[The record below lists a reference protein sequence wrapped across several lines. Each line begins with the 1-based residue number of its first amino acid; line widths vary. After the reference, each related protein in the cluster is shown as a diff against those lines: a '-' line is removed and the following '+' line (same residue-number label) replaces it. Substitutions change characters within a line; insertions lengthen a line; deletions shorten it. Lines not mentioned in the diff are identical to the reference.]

1 MRPFLPFVLGV
12 IFVIVALGI
21 ESEEDPALF
30 VLQMVLGPQKLFVK
44 IIWSNSMFVG
54 ELDSVHYLYMQSTHL
69 NCPINIRQSIF

>member
-30 VLQMVLGPQKLFVK
+30 VLQMVLGPRKLFVK
-44 IIWSNSMFVG
+44 II
-54 ELDSVHYLYMQSTHL
+54 
-69 NCPINIRQSIF
+69 